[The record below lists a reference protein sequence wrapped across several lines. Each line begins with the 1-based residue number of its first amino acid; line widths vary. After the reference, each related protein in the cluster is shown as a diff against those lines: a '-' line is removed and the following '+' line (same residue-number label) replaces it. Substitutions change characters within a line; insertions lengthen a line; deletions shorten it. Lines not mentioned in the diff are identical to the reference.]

1 MSISWVGLWPQGSD
15 WSPGLQKLHSLT
27 VATLAMVIL
36 LKILTKA
43 FICSVSF
50 LTYTSV
56 LWMLNVKNFTG
67 NLHVILIKKQFP
79 SHYSLLFVYILR
91 HSLMWPQVTSNS
103 WSSHVLDLE
112 THSTTPG
119 FPCSQFYISVL
130 LVRWASFALVLGSIE
145 QEPQFIKRLLCSVS
159 TSRERGARRPR
170 CLLQQPKVRWLCPS
184 QGGVTVSDG
193 KHHVFGSQ
201 VRKQGCRDGNRV
213 SREHFKSVP
222 TEIRSAVPFTNTNPM
237 LLECRNLSLKHRWKR
252 SW

>member
-27 VATLAMVIL
+27 VATLARVIL

-119 FPCSQFYISVL
+119 FPCSQLLYFHSISQASEFHFG
-130 LVRWASFALVLGSIE
+130 VRFQWTRTTVHKTVTLFSVNF
-145 QEPQFIKRLLCSVS
+145 KRTRSSQTPVS
-159 TSRERGARRPR
+159 
-170 CLLQQPKVRWLCPS
+170 
-184 QGGVTVSDG
+184 
-193 KHHVFGSQ
+193 
-201 VRKQGCRDGNRV
+201 
-213 SREHFKSVP
+213 
-222 TEIRSAVPFTNTNPM
+222 SAAT
-237 LLECRNLSLKHRWKR
+237 KG
-252 SW
+252 